1 MDIDTHDKISA
12 HINQARGVL
21 ALLLA
26 DSSDLKSDSPLS
38 PEMHNN
44 AIWAVDW
51 LLEEMQKA
59 VNQPRTTY

>member
-1 MDIDTHDKISA
+1 MDIDTQDKISA

-26 DSSDLKSDSPLS
+26 DSSNLKSDSSLL

-44 AIWAVDW
+44 AIWAVDS
-51 LLEEMQKA
+51 LLEQLEQTLQTGTQA
-59 VNQPRTTY
+59 